1 MNDTTTARKGYKQLI
16 ADANSVIVTVSASEA
31 LRKLTDPNVVFVDVR
46 DLPELERDGK
56 IPDAIHA
63 SRGML
68 EFQADPDSPYHKE
81 VFAFEKQILL
91 YCASGG
97 RSALAAQRLQEMGFE
112 HVAHIGGGFKAWK
125 EADGSVQSV
134 K

>member
-1 MNDTTTARKGYKQLI
+1 MNSTTTTPKGNRQLVSE
-16 ADANSVIVTVSASEA
+16 ANSLIVTVTVSDA

-81 VFAFEKQILL
+81 IFAFEKQILL

-125 EADGSVQSV
+125 EAGGSVQSV